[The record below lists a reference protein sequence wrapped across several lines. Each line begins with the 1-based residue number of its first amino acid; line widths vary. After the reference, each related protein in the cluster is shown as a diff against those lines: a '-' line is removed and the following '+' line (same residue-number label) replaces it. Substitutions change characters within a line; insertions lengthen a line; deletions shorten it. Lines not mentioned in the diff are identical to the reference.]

1 MLFFLNGMKMNDER
15 CLQELR
21 ALQLQQALQKN
32 MTQEQVR
39 ILQSEPQ

>member
-1 MLFFLNGMKMNDER
+1 MKMNDER

-39 ILQSEPQ
+39 ILPSELQ

>member
-1 MLFFLNGMKMNDER
+1 MNDER

-39 ILQSEPQ
+39 ILQSELQQLINSI